1 MEPVKTEV
9 NTEYVKPEEIVK
21 TKQDSSEEGGAQMK
35 NQDCFFCK
43 TRKSIKNNWH
53 KDIDKNIVQ
62 SLNKLYTS
70 YNSASLNYTNHK
82 FKDMTL

>member
-43 TRKSIKNNWH
+43 TRKSIKTR
-53 KDIDKNIVQ
+53 
-62 SLNKLYTS
+62 SS
-70 YNSASLNYTNHK
+70 
-82 FKDMTL
+82 